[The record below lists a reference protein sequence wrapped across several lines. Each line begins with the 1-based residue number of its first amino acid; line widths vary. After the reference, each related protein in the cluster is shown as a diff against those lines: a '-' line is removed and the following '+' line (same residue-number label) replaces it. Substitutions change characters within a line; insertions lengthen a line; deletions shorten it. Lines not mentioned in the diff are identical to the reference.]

1 MKKLSRTLLMM
12 LVITMCTGLTS
23 CDVIVN
29 VDNPVNPKEPTNE
42 DPTADNRTPAE
53 VAKAT
58 KLMADAFKDGALVS
72 FTFTYEGV
80 EYEVEFKKVGDEYVF
95 QTPAPAPARAR
106 ATTRAIK
113 DPNIWAIMERMLQ
126 HGNDYLR
133 LTVIE
138 KTSGKL
144 ILQDTCDDNAK
155 VNEVQGTV
163 GKLIGMAVN
172 GEEVPTYEDQTHGI
186 EVPMLSM
193 AELTSGKEEI
203 YPGDVVEIKFRLLPS
218 DAPFNADDFPDD
230 FVFEISHSEVFEL
243 AGYGKNFDLSFKPA
257 KEIAFEIKA
266 LELGKATISVKGLPD
281 YIECNP
287 LDLTVEKKTV
297 DLGRLSESYTVKDGD
312 ILTGSGDQPITIPD
326 GYTVTL
332 RDAGL
337 KIKKTDVTAITCEG
351 SATII
356 LEGENF
362 IYVPDKSTECAIHS
376 KEQTGSDATPPTLTI
391 KGDGSLFVYGA
402 MGIVVQNMTVEDGKL
417 EVYADAYTAIMV
429 DELKV
434 TGGKVY
440 AEGGKVYRLDD
451 KMYLENEDRPAG
463 DAVVEISPAI
473 TGPIALGEGLT
484 LFEGDVAYPTTPAED
499 QTTVTKRYARIR
511 K

>member
-1 MKKLSRTLLMM
+1 MM
-12 LVITMCTGLTS
+12 LVITLCTGLTS

-58 KLMADAFKDGALVS
+58 KLMADAFKEGALVN

-80 EYEVEFKKVGDEYVF
+80 EYEVEFKKVGDEYVL
-95 QTPAPAPARAR
+95 QNLAPAPARAR
-106 ATTRAIK
+106 AATRLVIDQNFRAQLQELMDKANEKFLRATITSK
-113 DPNIWAIMERMLQ
+113 DMIQTYLQ
-126 HGNDYLR
+126 FTADENG
-133 LTVIE
+133 
-138 KTSGKL
+138 
-144 ILQDTCDDNAK
+144 K
-155 VNEVQGTV
+155 VNIMNGTEC
-163 GKLIGMAVN
+163 KLIGMTVN
-172 GEEVPTYEDQTHGI
+172 GEEVPSFEDQTHGI
-186 EVPMLSM
+186 AIGYSS

-203 YPGDVVEIKFRLLPS
+203 YPGDGVEIKFRLLPS
-218 DAPFNADDFPDD
+218 DVPFNANDFPND

-266 LELGKATISVKGLPD
+266 FELGKATISVKGLPD
-281 YIECNP
+281 YIECKP
-287 LDLTVEKKTV
+287 LDLTVVKKTV

-312 ILTGSGDQPITIPD
+312 ILIGSGFQPIIIPD
-326 GYTVTL
+326 GCTVTL
-332 RDAGL
+332 RDAMLGNN
-337 KIKKTDVTAITCEG
+337 KTNVTPITCEG

-356 LEGENF
+356 LEGNNN
-362 IYVPDKSTECAIHS
+362 VDVSDKSTECAIHS

-391 KGDGSLFVYGA
+391 KGDGTLSMGGA
-402 MGIVVQNMTVEDGKL
+402 MGIVVQNMTVEGGSL
-417 EVYADAYTAIMV
+417 NVYAAANTAIMV
-429 DELKV
+429 NELKV
-434 TGGKVY
+434 TGGSVY
-440 AEGGKVYRLDD
+440 AQGGKVYRLDD

-473 TGPIALGEGLT
+473 TGPIALGEGFT
-484 LFEGDVAYPTTPAED
+484 LFEGDVAHPTTPAED
-499 QTTVTKRYARIR
+499 QTTVTKRYAWIW